1 MGVWKSLWWREKS
14 GAPWFR
20 PRKAQPLKLEAK
32 ASKVADDALKS
43 PSTFKGTFAGNNH
56 SEW

>member
-1 MGVWKSLWWREKS
+1 MGVWKSLWWREKLK
-14 GAPWFR
+14 PWFR

-43 PSTFKGTFAGNNH
+43 PLLMGKDDKIFGMI
-56 SEW
+56 

>member
-1 MGVWKSLWWREKS
+1 MGVWKSLWWRKKS

-43 PSTFKGTFAGNNH
+43 PLLMGKDDNIFGMI
-56 SEW
+56 